1 MNFDTSRQLNET
13 PFEHKLRLCRAK
25 IHKEIDLDW
34 QEIADILGLD
44 CHYDH
49 LRKTAYGLIE
59 YDDYLKSGAG
69 AAFRILSISDLHV
82 PHQLPLSVFADYIG
96 NVDILQINGDLLDAN
111 SLSKFIKHYQS
122 DPIAEMVA
130 CRQYLIDLIQ
140 MLNPRSV
147 VINDGNHDVRQGTY
161 LAKRLD
167 NELQELMPSSALEY
181 IFNDGFTHYDRKHHT
196 KTKYDALCDVFSY
209 VDITYT
215 GTWYSGIGKV
225 IFCHPRAFSSGILKT
240 AEKALYWFRNEG
252 YDVDGIVMAHTH
264 RLGQYKI
271 GKSTIYEQGACCHTE
286 DMLYADGQLTNS
298 QKQGFIY
305 VCLDKD
311 GHLIE
316 DKTKLIS
323 LN

>member
-1 MNFDTSRQLNET
+1 M
-13 PFEHKLRLCRAK
+13 RLCRAK

-34 QEIADILGLD
+34 QEIADILGMD

-82 PHQLPLSVFADYIG
+82 PHQLPISSFSDYVG
-96 NVDILQINGDLLDAN
+96 NVDILQINGDLMDCS
-111 SLSKFIKHYQS
+111 SLSKFLKPYRS
-122 DPIAEMVA
+122 DAVSEMVE

-140 MLNPRSV
+140 MLKPRSV
-147 VINDGNHDVRQGTY
+147 VVNDGNHDIRQGAY
-161 LAKRLD
+161 LAKRLEN

-181 IFNDGFTHYDRKHHT
+181 IFNDGFTHYDRKNHT
-196 KTKYDALCDVFSY
+196 KTHYSPLQDVFPD

-225 IFCHPRAFSSGILKT
+225 IFCHPRAFSSAILKT

-252 YDVDGIVMAHTH
+252 FDIDAVVMAHTH

-271 GKSTIYEQGACCHTE
+271 GKSMIYEQGACCNTA
-286 DMLYADGQLTNS
+286 DMVYSDGQLTNS

-305 VCLDKD
+305 VCLDKE